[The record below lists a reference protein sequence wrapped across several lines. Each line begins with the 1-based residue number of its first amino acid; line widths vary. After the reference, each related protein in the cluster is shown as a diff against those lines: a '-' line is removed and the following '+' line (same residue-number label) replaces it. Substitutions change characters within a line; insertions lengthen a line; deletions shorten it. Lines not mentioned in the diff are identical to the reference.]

1 MAAAGNRENFDGE
14 NEDTNNDE
22 SDLDIDGVRVKK
34 LVQNIHRQQRAS
46 IRRSKSKIKSR
57 F

>member
-34 LVQNIHRQQRAS
+34 LVQNIHRQERAS

-57 F
+57 